1 MKFQDIPVNIITV
14 RIKRSDNVEALQEQP
29 VFSVEASLS
38 RADEFEIRLRDAVVF
53 VRPVAAVDI
62 RRLNAE
68 LASGRSL
75 LAQLENPAADGSI
88 ELKIGFFTG
97 VCLEMGDVEIGVDE
111 YVQEK
116 MRTKGEALYKRL
128 GELCCFQLG
137 NDAFFFLTAGP
148 AIDEELKPVG
158 EDTPRDAAAEPT
170 RINAFCVTGEG
181 IRFIATEKAMPG
193 GQTIYI
199 ATRIT
204 RTKKEPDRALRLAK
218 GRLRFADWTQAGQ
231 VQTLA
236 KAQMRALT
244 QDDNSY
250 LKKWDE
256 FGDMEGELL
265 LKQAREVG
273 ALQFTEMAQE
283 RDGTVT
289 VRISQALDSAL
300 KALGNGAV
308 PEVELVDE
316 LPDYLKDERLSF
328 KDFAS
333 GIEQAEKIKQGD
345 GNREQREGKTYLDVV
360 GFDQETRVLTLKI
373 EALPKESGT
382 LILSLAGETT
392 QIKRRMAAR
401 QAILEG
407 RSANPQL
414 GLLIEEQGQI
424 TQVRPPQKVQSL
436 TAFVRNKVFRNPPTV
451 MQERAIE
458 VALNTPDL
466 ALIQGPPG
474 TGKTTV
480 IAAIL
485 ERLNE
490 MADKRGANIKGQV
503 LLTGFQH
510 DAVENMIERLSL
522 NSLPVPKF
530 GKRFW
535 RDGRRSQHLRAQS

>member
-1 MKFQDIPVNIITV
+1 
-14 RIKRSDNVEALQEQP
+14 
-29 VFSVEASLS
+29 
-38 RADEFEIRLRDAVVF
+38 
-53 VRPVAAVDI
+53 
-62 RRLNAE
+62 
-68 LASGRSL
+68 
-75 LAQLENPAADGSI
+75 
-88 ELKIGFFTG
+88 
-97 VCLEMGDVEIGVDE
+97 
-111 YVQEK
+111 
-116 MRTKGEALYKRL
+116 
-128 GELCCFQLG
+128 
-137 NDAFFFLTAGP
+137 
-148 AIDEELKPVG
+148 
-158 EDTPRDAAAEPT
+158 
-170 RINAFCVTGEG
+170 
-181 IRFIATEKAMPG
+181 
-193 GQTIYI
+193 
-199 ATRIT
+199 
-204 RTKKEPDRALRLAK
+204 
-218 GRLRFADWTQAGQ
+218 
-231 VQTLA
+231 
-236 KAQMRALT
+236 
-244 QDDNSY
+244 
-250 LKKWDE
+250 
-256 FGDMEGELL
+256 ME
-265 LKQAREVG
+265 
-273 ALQFTEMAQE
+273 
-283 RDGTVT
+283 TVT

-316 LPDYLKDERLSF
+316 LPDYLKDERFSF

-392 QIKRRMAAR
+392 QIKRRVAAR

-530 GKRFW
+530 GKRSGATEDDLSTFERNLEAGAARLPPNW
-535 RDGRRSQHLRAQS
+535 RERNPQIAEAEQEREIKKPVPAICPSPVTRARRQPCWENHSARQCNSWRRRRSAVGEFGEKARARGKPQRWLHPMA

>member
-128 GELCCFQLG
+128 GELCCFQQG

-199 ATRIT
+199 ATRLT
-204 RTKKEPDRALRLAK
+204 KPKKEPDRTLRLAK
-218 GRLRFADWTQAGQ
+218 GRLRFVDWTQAGQ
-231 VQTLA
+231 VQILA
-236 KAQMRALT
+236 KAQMTALT
-244 QDDNSY
+244 QDDGSY

-256 FGDMEGELL
+256 FGEVEGELL

-273 ALQFTEMAQE
+273 ALQFTEMVPK
-283 RDGTVT
+283 RDGTVG
-289 VRISQALDSAL
+289 VRIAQASDSAWG
-300 KALGNGAV
+300 ALRQGAV

-316 LPDYLKDERLSF
+316 LPDYLQDENLSF
-328 KDFAS
+328 TDFAR
-333 GIEQAEKIKQGD
+333 GIEKKEGEHSKLGEKRELREKNTYFSVAE
-345 GNREQREGKTYLDVV
+345 
-360 GFDQETRVLTLKI
+360 FDEETRVLTLKA
-373 EALPKESGT
+373 EALPKEFGT
-382 LILSLAGETT
+382 LILSLAGESA

-407 RSANPQL
+407 RAANPQL
-414 GLLIEEQGQI
+414 GLLIEAQGRI
-424 TQVRPPQKVQSL
+424 TQIRPSQKVQPL

-451 MQERAIE
+451 MQE
-458 VALNTPDL
+458 
-466 ALIQGPPG
+466 
-474 TGKTTV
+474 
-480 IAAIL
+480 
-485 ERLNE
+485 
-490 MADKRGANIKGQV
+490 KG
-503 LLTGFQH
+503 LFAFKG
-510 DAVENMIERLSL
+510 VEKI
-522 NSLPVPKF
+522 
-530 GKRFW
+530 
-535 RDGRRSQHLRAQS
+535 